1 MSKATTEQKK
11 SRTRYSRQYKD
22 EALASAERVGISRTA
37 AQWNLKEPQLY
48 AWRTKARQGVNTGER
63 EQQLVN
69 ENIPRKRQP
78 AEQAEKL
85 VLVKSGF
92 QIDATHLG
100 RLFQRES
107 LAQSVAVHL
116 GLWCSLGKVRTS
128 P

>member
-22 EALASAERVGISRTA
+22 EALASGMSRTA
-37 AQWNLKEPQLY
+37 AQWNLKAPQLY

-69 ENIPRKRQP
+69 ENIPRKCQP

-85 VLVKSGF
+85 VLVKKQFS
-92 QIDATHLG
+92 D
-100 RLFQRES
+100 
-107 LAQSVAVHL
+107 
-116 GLWCSLGKVRTS
+116 
-128 P
+128 